1 MRTAAATGL
10 LLLSLLLRP
19 PAAWAEE
26 PRQAVRAPAAGAATA
41 GAPAG
46 TAPLPVG
53 AGAEPLTLGAA
64 ERLLLERNLALVA
77 ARRGVDA
84 VRAQRLVASS
94 LPPPQVTV
102 GGTVGQFTETSTGRL
117 RGARVYG
124 PTNNVQVG
132 LAILV
137 ERGGKRELRT
147 RLADRQIEAAEA
159 QVLDTLRTQLF
170 QLRQAFLGAL
180 LARANLEVALG
191 NRAALDRTEALLR
204 RRLRDGALPESDLLR
219 FQASRLPF
227 EGDVTSN
234 AQAYASGIAALAA
247 LLDADPAAVQP
258 GAGQIPA
265 LGIDPAP
272 PRALAPP
279 PPDQREPV
287 GAPPGPAS
295 APTSVR
301 TILSPVAFD
310 VRGRF
315 DQAPG
320 LGIGREE
327 LGAAVANRA
336 DVVAAA
342 RQAAAADANRLLAES
357 GRQRDVTVNGVY
369 ARSRLSQDLPD
380 AARRL
385 DGVDSF
391 GLSVSVPIFTGRIVR
406 GNIGAATA
414 EAAQAQ
420 AAARAALLQARAEF
434 AAAWATYEQARAL
447 VNLYR
452 GGALDRA
459 EEAYRST
466 EAAYLAGGRDLLD
479 VLDALRTLNATRIQ
493 ANQTRYAYLLSLA
506 ALEQVTGVSGVAP
519 RL

>member
-1 MRTAAATGL
+1 MRRTAASG
-10 LLLSLLLRP
+10 LLLSLLLGSAAAQGQEAHRPVRTPAP
-19 PAAWAEE
+19 PA
-26 PRQAVRAPAAGAATA
+26 
-41 GAPAG
+41 AG

-53 AGAEPLTLGAA
+53 ADAGPLTLDAA
-64 ERLLLERNLALVA
+64 ERLLLDRNLALVA
-77 ARRGVDA
+77 ARRGVDTA
-84 VRAQRLVASS
+84 RAQRLVASS

-102 GGTVGQFTETSTGRL
+102 GGTIGQFTETSAGRV
-117 RGARVYG
+117 RGARALG

-132 LAILV
+132 LAVLV
-137 ERGGKRELRT
+137 ERGRKRELRT
-147 RLADRQIEAAEA
+147 RLADQQIEAAEA
-159 QVLDTLRTQLF
+159 QVLDALRTQLF

-204 RRLRDGALPESDLLR
+204 RRLRDGAVPESDLLR

-227 EGDVTSN
+227 ESDVTSN
-234 AQAYASGIAALAA
+234 AQAYAAGAAAVAA
-247 LLDADPAAVQP
+247 LLNADPAAFRT
-258 GAGQIPA
+258 GSGQIPA

-279 PPDQREPV
+279 PPDQRGPV
-287 GAPPGPAS
+287 ATPPGPAS

-315 DQAPG
+315 DQAPA

-327 LGAAVANRA
+327 LAGAVASRA

-342 RQAAAADANRLLAES
+342 RQAAAADANRLLAEA

-385 DGVDSF
+385 DGVDTF
-391 GLSVSVPIFTGRIVR
+391 GVSVSVPIFTGRIVR
-406 GNIGAATA
+406 GNVGVANAQ
-414 EAAQAQ
+414 AAQAQ
-420 AAARAALLQARAEF
+420 AGAQAALLQARAEF
-434 AAAWATYEQARAL
+434 AAAWAAYEQARAL